1 MHVLIATDGS
11 EQALAAARLVP
22 QWLNPA
28 AISRVTVLA
37 VAAGADPSSLYLGYD
52 LDPMGGYSAS
62 ALAMTDWEK
71 LAAEV
76 KRAGE
81 AATKRTAAVLEGL
94 AVPVETVV
102 RQGAPAN
109 EILQAAEELH
119 ADLIVMGSRGWG
131 QLKAM
136 LLGSVSEHVLHHAT
150 CPVLI
155 ARATADEA
163 QST

>member
-11 EQALAAARLVP
+11 QQALAAAKLVP
-22 QWLNPA
+22 QWLNPS

-37 VAAGADPSSLYLGYD
+37 VAAAADPASLYLGYD
-52 LDPMGGYSAS
+52 LDPMGGAGAS
-62 ALAMTDWEK
+62 ALAMADWEK
-71 LAAEV
+71 LAADV

-81 AATKRTAAVLEGL
+81 VAARRTTAVLEGL
-94 AVPVETVV
+94 PVPVETVV

-109 EILQAAEELH
+109 EILQAAEELR

-155 ARATADEA
+155 ARATEEQAHA
-163 QST
+163 S

>member
-22 QWLNPA
+22 AWLNPA

-37 VAAGADPSSLYLGYD
+37 IAAAADPSSLYLGYD
-52 LDPMGGYSAS
+52 LDPMGGAGAS
-62 ALAMTDWEK
+62 VLATTDWER
-71 LAAEV
+71 LAADV

-81 AATKRTAAVLEGL
+81 VTAKRTAAALEGL
-94 AVPVETVV
+94 KVPVETVV
-102 RQGAPAN
+102 RQGVPAN

-155 ARATADEA
+155 ARATEE
-163 QST
+163 QSDAS

>member
-11 EQALAAARLVP
+11 EQALAAAKLVP
-22 QWLNPA
+22 AWLNLA
-28 AISRVTVLA
+28 AIDRVTVLA
-37 VAAGADPSSLYLGYD
+37 IAPAADPSSLYLGYD
-52 LDPMGGYSAS
+52 LDPMGGAAGAG

-81 AATKRTAAVLEGL
+81 VAAKRTAAVLAGL
-94 AVPVETVV
+94 KAPVETVV
-102 RQGAPAN
+102 RQGAPAD

-119 ADLIVMGSRGWG
+119 ADLIIMGSRGWG

-136 LLGSVSEHVLHHAT
+136 LLGSISEHVLHHAT

-155 ARATADEA
+155 ARATEE
-163 QST
+163 QGS

>member
-1 MHVLIATDGS
+1 
-11 EQALAAARLVP
+11 
-22 QWLNPA
+22 
-28 AISRVTVLA
+28 
-37 VAAGADPSSLYLGYD
+37 
-52 LDPMGGYSAS
+52 
-62 ALAMTDWEK
+62 
-71 LAAEV
+71 
-76 KRAGE
+76 
-81 AATKRTAAVLEGL
+81 
-94 AVPVETVV
+94 V